1 MMRRDLDAARKRWIA
16 EADTEVERRERE
28 KSDFLTYRNAEGL
41 FADFHAHRHTFIS
54 NLSKANVAPKLAQ
67 DLARHSDIRLT
78 MNVYT
83 HLERNAQ
90 QAAIES
96 LPGPPGGSRS
106 RAGHNRSQVAS
117 DANAGDSLV
126 AGTSRGIPG
135 SASGGARS
143 GAQQITSNKA
153 HTASNCTEGP
163 LADVSEPSAVATG
176 SPCGSRVL
184 CINTD

>member
-90 QAAIES
+90 QAAMLAPWS
-96 LPGPPGGSRS
+96 AP
-106 RAGHNRSQVAS
+106 AGTVSSAGDYRSQVAS
-117 DANAGDSLV
+117 GANAGDTLV

-135 SASGGARS
+135 
-143 GAQQITSNKA
+143 
-153 HTASNCTEGP
+153 
-163 LADVSEPSAVATG
+163 
-176 SPCGSRVL
+176 
-184 CINTD
+184 